1 MWTLPTVGS
10 LHYTE
15 PFCVQNVAVVKQGTT
30 VPFIAIDK
38 ETFTTHEKNDVG
50 FWGDANANF
59 NIMCDIDGTK
69 GETGKL
75 PVLYV
80 FMYHKK
86 LPFPKTEF
94 LNENQVPSLD

>member
-30 VPFIAIDK
+30 VPFKAIDK
-38 ETFTTHEKNDVG
+38 ETFTRHEKMTLVS
-50 FWGDANANF
+50 DANANF
-59 NIMCDIDGTK
+59 NIMCDIDGRK
-69 GETGKL
+69 GEMGKL

-80 FMYHKK
+80 FMYFIRNC
-86 LPFPKTEF
+86 PNPKRSF
-94 LNENQVPSLD
+94 